1 LLKNVSLAGANL
13 KNANLTMIM
22 MLGVDLSGANLQNI
36 KFDEFTLQNLLN
48 SRLNGTVMSDD
59 LRNRLDSLRPGN

>member
-1 LLKNVSLAGANL
+1 VSLAGANF

-36 KFDEFTLQNLLN
+36 KYDEFTLQNLLN

-59 LRNRLDSLRPGN
+59 LRNKLDSLRPGN